1 VTHGIFRSCYHSGR
15 KLVLL
20 GRTCPCTSHRPE
32 ERPHEAGCGCEWS
45 CVDPHVKENDQVRIG
60 EEEETDVVGICDVDL
75 LP

>member
-1 VTHGIFRSCYHSGR
+1 MTHGIFRSCCHSGR
-15 KLVLL
+15 KSVLP
-20 GRTCPCTSHRPE
+20 GRTDPCTFHRPG
-32 ERPHEAGCGCEWS
+32 ERPHEAGCGYEWS

>member
-1 VTHGIFRSCYHSGR
+1 MTHGIFRSGCHSGM

-20 GRTCPCTSHRPE
+20 GRTGPCTSHRPG
-32 ERPHEAGCGCEWS
+32 ERPHEAGCGYEWS

-60 EEEETDVVGICDVDL
+60 GAEETDVVGICDVGL